1 MPLVGRPRPYRVRVL
16 ALVHAS
22 LGAVV
27 HALRAAGDADAD
39 AGPTSESGWTP
50 VWVDDVAPLV
60 PLGAVVAV
68 DEIPPARLSLTTW
81 DDGVRTGWAGDVGD
95 PPAAHVEAAARAACT
110 ALGRPDAAGGLAR
123 LMVAARTGDEIAQA
137 CAALVRAT
145 TPDGGACSVDGSP
158 PAAPDRRRARWTA
171 RRTGTG
177 SGAPAEERSAVD
189 PWIRPRWAQ
198 VTLAVLAV
206 VAATICLLLAA
217 VQAVVIATD
226 DIIVEESGSSGEDWA
241 FAVVSS
247 LGALVNLWCARQL
260 WKHGRFF

>member
-1 MPLVGRPRPYRVRVL
+1 M
-16 ALVHAS
+16 
-22 LGAVV
+22 
-27 HALRAAGDADAD
+27 
-39 AGPTSESGWTP
+39 
-50 VWVDDVAPLV
+50 
-60 PLGAVVAV
+60 
-68 DEIPPARLSLTTW
+68 
-81 DDGVRTGWAGDVGD
+81 
-95 PPAAHVEAAARAACT
+95 
-110 ALGRPDAAGGLAR
+110 
-123 LMVAARTGDEIAQA
+123 
-137 CAALVRAT
+137 
-145 TPDGGACSVDGSP
+145 
-158 PAAPDRRRARWTA
+158 
-171 RRTGTG
+171 G

-226 DIIVEESGSSGEDWA
+226 GIIAEGSGTTGDDWA